1 MNDLHSSNKDFLH
14 LLNTQSNCAWEAICD
29 FLKLN
34 PKQQHIE
41 LNRMLEETKGILQK
55 NGIQYLGLRKL
66 LTPYATFHIFVFDSC
81 KIENSWYGL
90 CIHEKITAC
99 LKADPNDKNS
109 KIAFLTGDYLVND
122 FKHARVLKY
131 LFTEA
136 NINVS
141 NWYNATQYY
150 IVGLINASQRVINS
164 IKESFADEVYYC
176 GNADLTTNHF
186 HLKTYLTM
194 TLCQHSIK
202 VGKRIVF
209 SVPDLMEVEQ
219 LEDGRIVPNFSF
231 FVSDDYDGYTP
242 VHVLDVL
249 YSMFLSPRLQ
259 SLLISR
265 EEMQNALIL
274 LNPDLVI
281 RDDYKIIVEP
291 KKLKY
296 IREHVGLNLDEQ
308 FVIENIKLA
317 VSHYQVTHLAF
328 SNEKESRT
336 KVQFNLPLYHE
347 GFVSHLAVEWDFEDN
362 TIRLVNVIPS

>member
-1 MNDLHSSNKDFLH
+1 MNDKDFLH
-14 LLNTQSNCAWEAICD
+14 LLNTQSNCAWEVMCD
-29 FLKLN
+29 VFKLN
-34 PKQQHIE
+34 SKQQHSE
-41 LNRMLEETKGILQK
+41 LNRMLKETKEILLK
-55 NGIQYLGLRKL
+55 KGIQYRRLRKL
-66 LTPYATFHIFVFDSC
+66 LTPYASFHIFVFDSC
-81 KIENSWYGL
+81 KIENSCYGL
-90 CIHEKITAC
+90 CIHEKITDC
-99 LKADPNDKNS
+99 LKADPNDNNS
-109 KIAFLTGDYLVND
+109 NIAFLVGDYLVND
-122 FKHARVLKY
+122 LKHVRVLKY

-141 NWYNATQYY
+141 NWHNATQYY
-150 IVGLINASQRVINS
+150 IVGLVNASLRVINS

-186 HLKTYLTM
+186 RLKTYLTM

-209 SVPDLMEVEQ
+209 GVPDLLEVEQ
-219 LEDGRIVPNFSF
+219 LKDGRIVPNYSF
-231 FVSDDYDGYTP
+231 FVSDDYDGYIP

-259 SLLISR
+259 SLLVSR
-265 EEMQNALIL
+265 EEMQNSLIL

-281 RDDYKIIVEP
+281 QDDYKIIVEP

-296 IREHVGLNLDEQ
+296 IREHVHINLDEQ

-328 SNEKESRT
+328 SNEKESRS

-347 GFVSHLAVEWDFEDN
+347 GSVSHLAVEWDFEDN
-362 TIRLVNVIPS
+362 SIRLVNVIPN